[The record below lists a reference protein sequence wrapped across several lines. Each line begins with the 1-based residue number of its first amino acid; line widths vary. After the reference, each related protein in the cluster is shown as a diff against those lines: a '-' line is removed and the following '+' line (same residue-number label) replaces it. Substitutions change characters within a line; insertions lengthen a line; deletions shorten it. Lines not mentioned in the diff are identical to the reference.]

1 MVGGAATEMNDLT
14 ERFVV
19 RFPLRLRIRVGESAK
34 FYRRSINSE
43 IILRLD
49 HSLNGLPNLAAEH
62 AIEPPMFAAI
72 ERSLRGDL
80 TAEEQVLVL
89 AFRRLSAEK
98 RKALLDLLSLG

>member
-1 MVGGAATEMNDLT
+1 MNELT

-19 RFPLRLRIRVGESAK
+19 RFPLWLRQRVGESAR

-49 HSLNGLPNLAAEH
+49 HSLKGLPNLATEH

-72 ERSLRGDL
+72 ERSLRGNLSD
-80 TAEEQVLVL
+80 EEQTLVL
-89 AFRRLSAEK
+89 NFRRLSAEK
-98 RKALLDLLSLG
+98 RKALLDLLS